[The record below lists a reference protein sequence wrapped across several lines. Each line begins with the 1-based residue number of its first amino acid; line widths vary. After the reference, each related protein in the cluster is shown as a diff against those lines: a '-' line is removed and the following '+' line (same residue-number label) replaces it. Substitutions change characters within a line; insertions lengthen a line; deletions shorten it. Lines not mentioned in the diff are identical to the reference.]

1 LTNGIL
7 CATMLGLSCILQRK
21 TYVKLSFFQ
30 VKKSVEGF
38 TMLELIIAA
47 GLTLVVTSVAMGGVI
62 AVMRPEMKNHQEID
76 AGYESDR
83 AQQLIS
89 YETKIAQSIEPGG
102 VMPSGVDGTPVFS
115 IKNGS
120 FEAPI
125 VYYITSS
132 KPNSIWR
139 GQKVLKRYGPNFS
152 ETGYETNWSH
162 QVFLDGLSD
171 QAITHS
177 CSGDTTTPTD
187 SAKVGVT
194 GCINTAKTVMKY
206 TLNRNMKQGS
216 EDFGQYQ
223 PNYIA
228 VVSGVKVQQQI
239 AAIPPGATSETTG
252 CSLTSNSISCSGK
265 TTFRIE
271 NLGGSIQCGK
281 DAPSVMPVKLFMQ
294 FDQGNWEE
302 VSGSKTFEVDP
313 KVTLVKAEAAGNY
326 GCSGNTYSYDSTNA
340 NQVKLLKDGDLVPEV
355 KGFAD
360 QNSVEQFLRNYF
372 EINEKGEK
380 VVKLESNQVLV
391 LMELGVTDQSSSA
404 FDMQDSVVLITT
416 NSDFTK

>member
-1 LTNGIL
+1 MKFSFSQTN
-7 CATMLGLSCILQRK
+7 
-21 TYVKLSFFQ
+21 
-30 VKKSVEGF
+30 KSVKGF
-38 TMLELIIAA
+38 TLLELIIAA
-47 GLTLVVTSVAMGGVI
+47 GLTLVVSSVAMGGVVAI
-62 AVMRPEMKNHQEID
+62 MRPEMKNHQEID

-102 VMPSGVDGTPVFS
+102 VMPSGVNGTPVFS

-162 QVFLDGLSD
+162 QIFLDGLSD
-171 QAITHS
+171 QLINHT
-177 CSGDTTTPTD
+177 CTGDTPTPTD
-187 SAKVGVT
+187 LTKVGVT
-194 GCINTAKTVMKY
+194 GCINTSKTLMRY
-206 TLNRNMKQGS
+206 TLNRNMRQGS
-216 EDFGQYQ
+216 ENFGQFK

-228 VVSGVKVQQQI
+228 VINNVKLLQQVV
-239 AAIPPGATSETTG
+239 AIPPGATSATSG
-252 CSLTSNSISCSGK
+252 CTLSNNSIGCNGK
-265 TTFRIE
+265 TTFEIT

-294 FDQGNWEE
+294 FDQGDWEE
-302 VSGSKTFEVDP
+302 VQGSKTFEADP
-313 KVTLVKAEAAGNY
+313 KVTRVKAEAAGNY
-326 GCSGNTYSYDSTNA
+326 GCSGNTYSYDSTNEH
-340 NQVKLLKDGDLVPEV
+340 QVKLLKDGDIVPEV